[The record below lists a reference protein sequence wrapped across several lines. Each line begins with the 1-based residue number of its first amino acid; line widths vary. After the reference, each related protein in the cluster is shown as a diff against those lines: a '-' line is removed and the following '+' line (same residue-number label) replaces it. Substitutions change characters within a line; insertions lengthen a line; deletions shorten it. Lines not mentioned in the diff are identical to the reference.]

1 MNRREFAAIAL
12 QPEEMNRSW
21 RAKTH
26 LMLALLVAVLL
37 ALSASAAEQG
47 AVDRIVVDKAQRRMD
62 LMSGETVVRSY
73 KIALGSAPEGDKQ
86 QEGDGKTPEGKY
98 VIEGRNPSSAFHL
111 SLKISYPD
119 AADRAAAAACN
130 VSPGGDIFIHGAPNG
145 WMLAGQPPGDWTRGC
160 IAVTKA
166 EIEEIWRL
174 VPDGTPV
181 EIRP

>member
-1 MNRREFAAIAL
+1 M
-12 QPEEMNRSW
+12 QPKEMNRSL
-21 RAKTH
+21 RV
-26 LMLALLVAVLL
+26 MLSWILGACL
-37 ALSASAAEQG
+37 AGLPTLPAGAAGQG
-47 AVDRIVVDKAQRRMD
+47 AVDRIVVQKSQRRMD
-62 LMSGETVVRSY
+62 LMSGESVVRSY
-73 KIALGSAPEGDKQ
+73 QVALGSAPEGDKQ
-86 QEGDGKTPEGKY
+86 QEGDGKTPEGQY

-119 AADRAAAAACN
+119 AADRAAAAARN
-130 VSPGGDIFIHGAPNG
+130 VSPGGDIFIHGAPN
-145 WMLAGQPPGDWTRGC
+145 WWLLPGQPPGDWTLGC

>member
-1 MNRREFAAIAL
+1 M
-12 QPEEMNRSW
+12 QPKEMNRSLPAMV
-21 RAKTH
+21 RS
-26 LMLALLVAVLL
+26 MLGFLLAAVLTVPC
-37 ALSASAAEQG
+37 SAAEKG
-47 AVDRIVVDKAQRRMD
+47 TIDRIVVEKSQRRMH
-62 LMSGETVVRSY
+62 LMSGDAVVRSY
-73 KIALGSAPEGDKQ
+73 EIALGSAPEGDKQ

-98 VIEGRNPSSAFHL
+98 VIEGRNPASAFHL

-119 AADRAAAAACN
+119 ASDRAAAAARN
-130 VSPGGDIFIHGAPNG
+130 VSPGGDIFIHGAPN
-145 WMLAGQPPGDWTRGC
+145 WWLLPGQPPGDWTRGC

>member
-1 MNRREFAAIAL
+1 M
-12 QPEEMNRSW
+12 QPKEMNRIR
-21 RAKTH
+21 RAATH
-26 LMLALLVAVLL
+26 LILGQLVAVLL
-37 ALSASAAEQG
+37 ALSAIAAEEG
-47 AVDRIVVDKAQRRMD
+47 AVDRIVVEKAQRRMD
-62 LMSGETVVRSY
+62 LMSGDRVVRSY
-73 KIALGSAPEGDKQ
+73 RIALGSAPEGDKQ
-86 QEGDGKTPEGKY
+86 QQGDGKTPEGKY

-119 AADRAAAAACN
+119 AADRAAAATRN
-130 VSPGGDIFIHGAPNG
+130 VSPGGEIFIHGAPN
-145 WMLAGQPPGDWTRGC
+145 WWLLPGQPPGDWTLGC

>member
-1 MNRREFAAIAL
+1 MNRPDFAAMIM
-12 QPEEMNRSW
+12 QPKEMNRSPH
-21 RAKTH
+21 A
-26 LMLALLVAVLL
+26 MLRWILGFLCAVQLTVPV
-37 ALSASAAEQG
+37 SAAEQVT
-47 AVDRIVVDKAQRRMD
+47 VDRIVVEKAQRRMD
-62 LMSGETVVRSY
+62 LISGDTVVRSY
-73 KIALGSAPEGDKQ
+73 EIALGSAPEGHKQ

-98 VIEGRNPSSAFHL
+98 VIEGRNPTSAFHL

-119 AADRAAAAACN
+119 AADRATAAARN
-130 VSPGGDIFIHGAPNG
+130 VSPGGDIFIHGAPN
-145 WMLAGQPPGDWTRGC
+145 WWLLPGQPPGDWTRGC

>member
-1 MNRREFAAIAL
+1 M
-12 QPEEMNRSW
+12 
-21 RAKTH
+21 
-26 LMLALLVAVLL
+26 LL
-37 ALSASAAEQG
+37 ALVLLSGTAAAED
-47 AVDRIVVDKAQRRMD
+47 AVDRIVVEKSQRRMD
-62 LMSGETVVRSY
+62 LMSGQTVVRSY
-73 KIALGSAPEGDKQ
+73 QIALGSAPEGDKR

-98 VIEGRNPSSAFHL
+98 VIEGRNSASAFHL

-119 AADRAAAAACN
+119 ATDRAEATARN
-130 VSPGGDIFIHGAPNG
+130 VSPGGDIFIHGAPN
-145 WMLAGQPPGDWTRGC
+145 WWLLSGQPPGDWTRGC

>member
-1 MNRREFAAIAL
+1 M
-12 QPEEMNRSW
+12 QPKEMKRS
-21 RAKTH
+21 TH
-26 LMLALLVAVLL
+26 GILHWVLGVCLAGLLVLPVRA
-37 ALSASAAEQG
+37 ADLS
-47 AVDRIVVDKAQRRMD
+47 AVDRIVVEKSQRRMD

-73 KIALGSAPEGDKQ
+73 EIALGSAPEGDKQ

-119 AADRAAAAACN
+119 AADRAAAATRN
-130 VSPGGDIFIHGAPNG
+130 VSPGGDIFIHGAPN
-145 WMLAGQPPGDWTRGC
+145 WWLLAGQPPGDWTRGC

>member
-21 RAKTH
+21 RTTTH
-26 LMLALLVAVLL
+26 LILGLLVAVLPV
-37 ALSASAAEQG
+37 LSASAAEQG
-47 AVDRIVVDKAQRRMD
+47 VVDRIVVEKAQRRMD
-62 LMSGETVVRSY
+62 LMSGDVVVRSY
-73 KIALGSAPEGDKQ
+73 QIALGSAPEGDKQ

-119 AADRAAAAACN
+119 AADRAAAAARN
-130 VSPGGDIFIHGAPNG
+130 VSPGGDIFIHGAPNW

>member
-1 MNRREFAAIAL
+1 MFRFLVLSVTAFFLLSGAAAG
-12 QPEEMNRSW
+12 ED
-21 RAKTH
+21 
-26 LMLALLVAVLL
+26 
-37 ALSASAAEQG
+37 
-47 AVDRIVVDKAQRRMD
+47 AVDRIVVAKSQRRMD
-62 LMSGETVVRSY
+62 LMSGDTVVRSY
-73 KIALGSAPEGDKQ
+73 QIALGSAPEGDKRQ
-86 QEGDGKTPEGKY
+86 QGDGKTPEGKY
-98 VIEGRNPSSAFHL
+98 VIEGRNRASAFHL

-119 AADRAAAAACN
+119 ATDRAEAAARN

-145 WMLAGQPPGDWTRGC
+145 WMLPGQPPGDWTLGC